1 MDRSYEARRKLPRV
15 SRHSWEVNELLCS
28 MYATVVLEKGK
39 ELVVKVLDLML
50 FGSESPQ

>member
-1 MDRSYEARRKLPRV
+1 MKHVENCLVFRGKAGRSM
-15 SRHSWEVNELLCS
+15 SLCS
-28 MYATVVLEKGK
+28 MYATVVLEKEK